1 MEQLEVDYLTNALG
15 EDTGHGTL
23 QVRKADLNKVPFE
36 SVPGFILPYIAEIKR
51 RKYVLANL
59 EIAYKDSFWSDN
71 DNYMPLEDAQAYCN
85 RANAFLK
92 GRLTA
97 GALVLPI
104 DNGYPG
110 RIIIGVAIPM
120 AYIKDSDQ
128 TSRVITEIFGE
139 KLSRAEDDFE

>member
-1 MEQLEVDYLTNALG
+1 MEKCEVDYLTNGLG

-23 QVRKADLNKVPFE
+23 QVRKADLKKVPFD
-36 SVPGFILPYIAEIKR
+36 SGPGFILLYIAEIKR
-51 RKYVLANL
+51 RKYVVANL
-59 EIAYKDSFWSDN
+59 EIAHKDSFWSDN
-71 DNYMPLEDAQAYCN
+71 DNYMSLEDAQAYCN

-110 RIIIGVAIPM
+110 RLIIGVAIPM
-120 AYIKDSDQ
+120 AYVKDADH
-128 TSRVITEIFGE
+128 TIRVITEIFGE
-139 KLSRAEDDFE
+139 KLSRAEDDFV